1 MMMMQKMMRFGF
13 SRSIAL
19 ISGAPK
25 YDLEVSKI
33 ASTLKGVPGDELSLV
48 GVVSDEYS

>member
-1 MMMMQKMMRFGF
+1 MMMRKMMRFGF
-13 SRSIAL
+13 SRNIAL

-33 ASTLKGVPGDELSLV
+33 AKTLTQVAADGINIV
-48 GVVSDEYS
+48 GVVDD